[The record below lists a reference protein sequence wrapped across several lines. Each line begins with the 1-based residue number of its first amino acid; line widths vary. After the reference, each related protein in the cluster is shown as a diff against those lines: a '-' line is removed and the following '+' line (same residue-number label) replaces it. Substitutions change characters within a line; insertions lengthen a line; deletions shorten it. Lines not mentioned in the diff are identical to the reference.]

1 MRRSEP
7 RIATV
12 STSSPN
18 TIFMAHGSVSQTPS
32 CASAAGV
39 KVSAFLT
46 QKLSATAMSPSAP

>member
-1 MRRSEP
+1 M
-7 RIATV
+7 ATV

-39 KVSAFLT
+39 SVSSFLT
-46 QKLSATAMSPSAP
+46 QKLSATAMRPSAP